1 MIQINIGFCNHIE
14 YPEERVWTIF
24 SNNTNTTT
32 KDFMCLNKID
42 LLSYGMALHVFLGMM
57 ESYDPVPVDHAWQS
71 IESFGN

>member
-1 MIQINIGFCNHIE
+1 
-14 YPEERVWTIF
+14 
-24 SNNTNTTT
+24 
-32 KDFMCLNKID
+32 MCLNKID